1 MVSRFLSALVVLVSV
16 VLAPVL
22 ADDAAPARRPYR
34 VTIRDD
40 KPVVV
45 ETRLPVD
52 PTQHVTYQF
61 AQPMAFGL
69 QVDGKRLNF
78 APMGGI
84 MTQFKID
91 GMIVQP
97 GQGSGRLELNRAPLP
112 PERGRKRVGERA
124 IYVNHNVR
132 ITQTVEVVPGN
143 PGPKIAPGQKAHLNV
158 LHVHYSIEN
167 KDSRPHKVAM
177 RVFLDMLLVDND
189 GALFAAPNFPDKI
202 LDGVELKGKQVPD
215 YLKVLQHPDLK
226 NPGYVAHFTYNLG
239 RGLTRPDRVVLTS
252 LQAFAGP
259 WDMQAIQAMGDS
271 AMAMYW
277 DDRTIAPGS
286 KQDWAYAY
294 GEGIAQKYDHDSRLV
309 LALGGSFEPGKIF
322 DVTAYVDDPLPGQ
335 CLTLE
340 LPPGM
345 QRIDGKALQP
355 VPPTPEGKSIVLWKG
370 RVLRAGEY
378 ALRVRS
384 STGVT
389 QTKLIS
395 VSLWDGFQNRPTN
408 K

>member
-1 MVSRFLSALVVLVSV
+1 MACRFLSGLTIFLFIISM
-16 VLAPVL
+16 LFPVL
-22 ADDAAPARRPYR
+22 ADDADSARRPYR

-45 ETRLPVD
+45 EARLPVD
-52 PTQHVTYQF
+52 PGQHITYQF
-61 AQPMAFGL
+61 GTPMAFGL

-78 APMGGI
+78 APNGGI
-84 MTQFKID
+84 MTQFKMD

-97 GQGSGRLELNRAPLP
+97 GQGPGRLELNRGPLP
-112 PERGRKRVGERA
+112 PDRGRKRIGERA
-124 IYVNHNVR
+124 IYVHNNVR
-132 ITQTVEVVPGN
+132 ITQTVEVVAGN
-143 PGPKIAPGQKAHLNV
+143 PGPKLVAGQKAHWNV
-158 LHVHYSIEN
+158 VLVHYTLEN
-167 KDSRPHKVAM
+167 KDTQPHKVAM
-177 RVFLDMLLVDND
+177 RVFMDMLLVDND

-259 WDMQAIQAMGDS
+259 WDLQAIQAMGDS

-277 DDRTIAPGS
+277 DERALAPGS
-286 KQDWAYAY
+286 KQEWAYAY
-294 GEGIAQKYDHDSRLV
+294 GEGIAQKIDSDSRLA
-309 LALGGSFEPGKIF
+309 LTLGGSFEPGKTF
-322 DVTAYVDDPLPGQ
+322 NVSAYVDDALPGQ

-345 QRIDGKALQP
+345 ERIDGKALQP
-355 VPPTPEGKSIVLWKG
+355 VPPATQEGKSIVLWKG
-370 RVLRAGEY
+370 RVLRAGDY

-389 QTKLIS
+389 QTKLIT
-395 VSLWDGFQNRPTN
+395 VSRSE